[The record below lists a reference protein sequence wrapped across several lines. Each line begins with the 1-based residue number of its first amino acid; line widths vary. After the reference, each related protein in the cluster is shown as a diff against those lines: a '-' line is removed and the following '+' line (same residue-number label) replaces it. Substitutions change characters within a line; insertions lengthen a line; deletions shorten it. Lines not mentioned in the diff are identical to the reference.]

1 MVYINIL
8 KDSEY
13 YADNFE
19 ERIITKNNCTDLI
32 SSAIKVFYGYI
43 CDTDESVEDIFDKL
57 IEEMRNDGIDERI
70 INYLV
75 DLGAEETSYIQ
86 DNGVIDFVHCI
97 LEYYDE
103 KLESTSSVI
112 EF

>member
-13 YADNFE
+13 YEDDFE
-19 ERIITKNNCTDLI
+19 ERIVTKNNCTDLI
-32 SSAIKVFYGYI
+32 NNTVKVFYGYI
-43 CDTDESVEDIFDKL
+43 CDSVEDITDEFDKL

-86 DNGVIDFVHCI
+86 DNGVIEFVHCI

>member
-19 ERIITKNNCTDLI
+19 EKIVTKNNCTDLI
-32 SSAIKVFYGYI
+32 SNAVKVFYGYI
-43 CDTDESVEDIFDKL
+43 CDADEDAFNEL
-57 IEEMRNDGIDERI
+57 IEEMRNDGIDEKI

-103 KLESTSSVI
+103 KLESTSSII